1 MRLFSF
7 FLEIMPL
14 AGFFVGFEL
23 YGLFAAAMISL
34 VLGVMV
40 MGMNWIKTGRL
51 ARFALFSLIMSAG
64 LTFAALYFNAAIFI
78 KIQPTIFNG
87 LFAAVLLG
95 GLLVRRAVM
104 REFFSTQFQ
113 LTLPTWFLL
122 SRRWGLF
129 FLCLAVANELVWR
142 NASDAEWVA
151 FKTFVAAPASV
162 LFMLAQL
169 PLTLRGRIT
178 NDEPLKE
185 QPSSSERHNQKSIG
199 FPS

>member
-1 MRLFSF
+1 MASYPPMKLFSF

-14 AGFFVGFEL
+14 VGFFVGFEL
-23 YGLFAAAMISL
+23 YGLFSAAVISV
-34 VLGVMV
+34 VLSAMV
-40 MGMNWIKTGRL
+40 MGVNWVKTRRL
-51 ARFALFSLIMSAG
+51 ARFALFSLVMSAG

-95 GLLVRRAVM
+95 GLLAGKAMM
-104 REFFSTQFQ
+104 REFFGTQFQ

-142 NASDAEWVA
+142 NASDADWVTY
-151 FKTFVAAPASV
+151 KTFIAAPASV
-162 LFMLAQL
+162 LFMMAQL
-169 PLTLRGRIT
+169 PLTLRGRIM
-178 NDEPLKE
+178 NDGSARE
-185 QPSSSERHNQKSIG
+185 
-199 FPS
+199 